1 VIDRR
6 YPLEAIVEAY
16 RYVDTG
22 LKAGNVVMIVA

>member
-1 VIDRR
+1 VIHTR

-22 LKAGNVVMIVA
+22 RKTGYVVITVA